1 MIKVMTRR
9 FFTVAFPFFF
19 TITSF
24 CEREGFTIKPFSP
37 LKLHKDFR
45 KEHYLKQHFDD
56 TLPSFSPP
64 EIMDRFIVK
73 EAKNRPYNHLG
84 GFNVRFKELAKP
96 SCTAFFFSS
105 SNQFREKYFFD
116 VAFDGAVEFSERNE
130 KKFFY
135 DSSVMLRYKELGFV
149 SFSLNEK
156 EEEKNTQACP
166 YISSFATHFPLPFF
180 SEGIFI
186 AKIKS
191 YIVASKRAG
200 KKPSSSVSTFSLK
213 INKIR
218 FLNRRFFDSSYE
230 EYFRFLFNIEGV
242 NKCDE
247 CRLSQLL
254 IFRDE
259 FFFSF
264 KPEYVIE
271 TSKKIQII
279 GKLNFIFPK
288 YKSGNDKAPAW
299 ENPSVYPGIDIE
311 YKKNEN
317 LILFFRTNNGCSFYD
332 NYYYFYDSTNNK
344 ILATEGLSYDR
355 LNMEAGLSRIY
366 NSNFKYSLSLPIHW
380 KQNVEIFKKEEN
392 IVGAC
397 KKVIVNENFDFFISP
412 FFSFDL
418 SLCRRKIVV
427 FFKNSMNIKIPS
439 KGKIISEYIPFN
451 DLSFKVSCRFRTNH
465 TIFFSLQCK
474 TFFISKSKHIFSLA
488 FEYNYYLSESLLF
501 FIRMNNIERL
511 LFDKLLV
518 KMCGGIFPN
527 DQFEQEL
534 DIFKQERESFSVDI
548 GFKIP
553 M

>member
-1 MIKVMTRR
+1 MIKVMIRR
-9 FFTVAFPFFF
+9 FFTVAFLFFF

-24 CEREGFTIKPFSP
+24 CEWESFTIKPFSP
-37 LKLHKDFR
+37 LRLPKGFR

-73 EAKNRPYNHLG
+73 EAKNRQYNHLG
-84 GFNVRFKELAKP
+84 GFHVRFKKLAKL
-96 SCTAFFFSS
+96 SCTDLFFSS

-116 VAFDGAVEFSERNE
+116 VAFDGAVELSERNE

-135 DSSVMLRYKELGFV
+135 ASNVMFRYKELGFV
-149 SFSLNEK
+149 SFSLNKKK
-156 EEEKNTQACP
+156 EGKNMQACS
-166 YISSFATHFPLPFF
+166 YTSSFATQFPLPFF

-191 YIVASKRAG
+191 YIVAPKQEGR
-200 KKPSSSVSTFSLK
+200 PSPSVSTFSLK

-218 FLNRRFFDSSYE
+218 FFDRRFFDSSYD

-242 NKCDE
+242 NKRDDF
-247 CRLSQLL
+247 RLSQL

-271 TSKKIQII
+271 TSKKIQIV
-279 GKLNFIFPK
+279 GKLNFILPK
-288 YKSGNDKAPAW
+288 YKSAKEGSPAMKT
-299 ENPSVYPGIDIE
+299 PSVYPGIDIE
-311 YKKNEN
+311 YKKNEK

-332 NYYYFYDSTNNK
+332 NYYYFYDSVHDK
-344 ILATEGLSYDR
+344 ICAIEGLSYDR

-380 KQNVEIFKKEEN
+380 KQNVENFMQEDNNVEA
-392 IVGAC
+392 GE
-397 KKVIVNENFDFFISP
+397 KVKVNEDFDFFISP

-418 SLCRRKIVV
+418 SLCRRKIVI
-427 FFKNSMNIKIPS
+427 FFKNSMNIKITSLKEMIS
-439 KGKIISEYIPFN
+439 KYIPFN
-451 DLSFKVSCRFRTNH
+451 DLSFKMTCRFRTNH

-474 TFFISKSKHIFSLA
+474 TFLNEKHIFSLF
-488 FEYNYYLSESLLF
+488 FEYNYYLSDSLLF
-501 FIRMNNIERL
+501 FIRINNIERL
-511 LFDKLLV
+511 LFDSLLV
-518 KMCGGIFPN
+518 RICKGTFPEH
-527 DQFEQEL
+527 QFKQEL
-534 DIFKQERESFSVDI
+534 DIFGQKRDVFCVDI
-548 GFKIP
+548 GIKVP

>member
-1 MIKVMTRR
+1 MIKVMIRR
-9 FFTVAFPFFF
+9 FFTVAFLFFF

-24 CEREGFTIKPFSP
+24 CEREGFTIKPFYP
-37 LKLHKDFR
+37 LKLPKDFK

-84 GFNVRFKELAKP
+84 GFHVRFKKLAKP

-116 VAFDGAVEFSERNE
+116 VAFDGAVELSERNE

-135 DSSVMLRYKELGFV
+135 DSNVMFRYKELGFV
-149 SFSLNEK
+149 SFSLNKK
-156 EEEKNTQACP
+156 EEKLTQACS

-180 SEGIFI
+180 SKWFFI

-191 YIVASKRAG
+191 YIVACKSGDR
-200 KKPSSSVSTFSLK
+200 PSSTVSNFSLK

-218 FLNRRFFDSSYE
+218 FLNRRFFDSSYD

-242 NKCDE
+242 NKCDH
-247 CRLSQLL
+247 CSLSQL

-271 TSKKIQII
+271 TSKKIQIT

-332 NYYYFYDSTNNK
+332 NYYYFYDSHSK
-344 ILATEGLSYDR
+344 AIHATEGLSYDR

-366 NSNFKYSLSLPIHW
+366 NSNFKYSLSLPIHL
-380 KQNVEIFKKEEN
+380 KQNVERKIFEEKKEEE
-392 IVGAC
+392 V
-397 KKVIVNENFDFFISP
+397 KVNENFDFFISP

>member
-9 FFTVAFPFFF
+9 FFTVAFLFFF

-24 CEREGFTIKPFSP
+24 CEMEGFTIKPFSP
-37 LKLHKDFR
+37 LKLPKDFR
-45 KEHYLKQHFDD
+45 KEHYLQQHFDD
-56 TLPSFSPP
+56 KLPSFSPP

-73 EAKNRPYNHLG
+73 EAKNRSYNHLG

-116 VAFDGAVEFSERNE
+116 VAFDGAVELSERNE

-135 DSSVMLRYKELGFV
+135 DSNVMFRYKELGFV
-149 SFSLNEK
+149 SFSLNKK
-156 EEEKNTQACP
+156 EEEKNMQACP
-166 YISSFATHFPLPFF
+166 YISSFATQFQLPFF
-180 SEGIFI
+180 SEGFFI

-191 YIVASKRAG
+191 YIVACKSGAR
-200 KKPSSSVSTFSLK
+200 SSSTVSTFSLK
-213 INKIR
+213 INKIM
-218 FLNRRFFDSSYE
+218 FLNRRFFDSSYD

-242 NKCDE
+242 NKCDH
-247 CRLSQLL
+247 CSLSQL

-271 TSKKIQII
+271 TSTNFKII
-279 GKLNFIFPK
+279 GKVNFISPR
-288 YKSGNDKAPAW
+288 YKSDKDEGPAW
-299 ENPSVYPGIDIE
+299 KNPSVYPGIDIE
-311 YKKNEN
+311 YKKKEK
-317 LILFFRTNNGCSFYD
+317 LLLFFRTNNGCSFYD
-332 NYYYFYDSTNNK
+332 NFYYFYDSDHTK
-344 ILATEGLSYDR
+344 ICATEGLSYDR

-380 KQNVEIFKKEEN
+380 KQNVERNIFDREER
-392 IVGAC
+392 V
-397 KKVIVNENFDFFISP
+397 KVNEDFDFFISP

-418 SLCRRKIVV
+418 SLCRRKIVI

-439 KGKIISEYIPFN
+439 KEKIKSKYIPFN
-451 DLSFKVSCRFRTNH
+451 DLSFKVSYRFRTNH

-501 FIRMNNIERL
+501 FIRMNNFERL
-511 LFDKLLV
+511 LFDNLLL
-518 KMCGGIFPN
+518 KKCEGIFSE
-527 DQFEQEL
+527 DQFEQKR
-534 DIFKQERESFSVDI
+534 DIFDQERESFSVDI

-553 M
+553 K

>member
-1 MIKVMTRR
+1 MIKVMIRR
-9 FFTVAFPFFF
+9 FFTVAFLSFF

-24 CEREGFTIKPFSP
+24 CEWERFTIKPFSP
-37 LKLHKDFR
+37 LKLPKDFR

-56 TLPSFSPP
+56 TLPSFSPS

-73 EAKNRPYNHLG
+73 EAKNRQYNHLG
-84 GFNVRFKELAKP
+84 GLHVRFKEELAKP

-105 SNQFREKYFFD
+105 SNQFLEKYFFD
-116 VAFDGAVEFSERNE
+116 VSFDGAVEFYERNK

-135 DSSVMLRYKELGFV
+135 ASNVMLRYKELGFV
-149 SFSLNEK
+149 SFSLNKKKEK
-156 EEEKNTQACP
+156 KNMQACS
-166 YISSFATHFPLPFF
+166 YISSFDTHFPLPFF
-180 SEGIFI
+180 SEWIFI

-191 YIVASKRAG
+191 YIAPPKSEE
-200 KKPSSSVSTFSLK
+200 KKSSFFSVSTFSLK
-213 INKIR
+213 KNKIR
-218 FLNRRFFDSSYE
+218 FLNRRFFDSSYD

-242 NKCDE
+242 NKCDDF
-247 CRLSQLL
+247 RLSQL

-271 TSKKIQII
+271 TSKRIRII
-279 GKLNFIFPK
+279 GKLNFILPK
-288 YKSGNDKAPAW
+288 YKSVKDKDPAW
-299 ENPSVYPGIDIE
+299 KIPSFYPGIDIE
-311 YKKNEN
+311 YKKKEK

-332 NYYYFYDSTNNK
+332 DCFFYESLSGIIRAIN
-344 ILATEGLSYDR
+344 GLSYDR
-355 LNMEAGLSRIY
+355 LNMEAGFSRIY

-380 KQNVEIFKKEEN
+380 KQNVERNISKEGEE
-392 IVGAC
+392 VKG
-397 KKVIVNENFDFFISP
+397 NEKFVFFIAP

-439 KGKIISEYIPFN
+439 KRKTISKHIPFN

-465 TIFFSLQCK
+465 TLFFSLQCK
-474 TFFISKSKHIFSLA
+474 TFFIIGKKRHIFSLF
-488 FEYNYYLSESLLF
+488 FEYNYYLSENLLL
-501 FIRMNNIERL
+501 FIRMNNIESF

-518 KMCGGIFPN
+518 KMCKRTFPK
-527 DQFEQEL
+527 DQFGQKI
-534 DIFKQERESFSVDI
+534 DIFDNERDGFCVDI
-548 GFKIP
+548 GIKLP